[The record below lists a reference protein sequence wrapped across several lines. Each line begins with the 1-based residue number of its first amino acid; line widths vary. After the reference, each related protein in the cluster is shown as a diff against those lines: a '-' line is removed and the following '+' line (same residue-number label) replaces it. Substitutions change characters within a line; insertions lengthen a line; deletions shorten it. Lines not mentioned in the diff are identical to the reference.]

1 MLDRFGVCC
10 VFTVSSAGTTVT
22 QNNTYIQNPG
32 DPTGYTALS
41 SIQYSITKCSTGKHE
56 KTAMLLETNFFL

>member
-10 VFTVSSAGTTVT
+10 VFTVSSAGTVT

-32 DPTGYTALS
+32 YPTGYTALS
-41 SIQYSITKCSTGKHE
+41 NILYSIAKSSTGKRE
-56 KTAMLLETNFFL
+56 KTAMLLETHFFL